1 MNENQIMKIAANTAI
16 VAFIFSFF
24 VAILLMLN
32 YYQLK
37 ANDPLDLKS
46 MELLV
51 ERLKDEPNSEELKNE
66 IRSLDLLARKA
77 FFTSQWQVKTGRY
90 LLLLGSIIWI
100 FAMRYYFSARSRI
113 EEPAAVQVSEATA
126 RTFSQRWIMIAG
138 GTILLLAFMASFAVN
153 DHLKLYQFS
162 GEGEGTP
169 PAEDQSIEV
178 IAIRESPDTSQDI
191 AGAQAESHPGGEP
204 GGEAELAVRPGEE
217 ESAGVTLPAGISR
230 LAATH
235 HNGFRGPFGNGVSQ
249 HKNIPVDWDGKAGRN
264 VVWKTEISKPGYNS
278 PVLWEDRLF
287 LAGGDNS
294 VRMVYCFNAKTGEL
308 LWQQEVRDI
317 PGSPA
322 TPPKVTEDT
331 GLSAPT
337 VATDGTRVYAIF
349 ATGDIIAFSMTGKR
363 VWARNLGV
371 PDNHYGHA
379 SSLIVWNN
387 HLLVQYDSN
396 RGGRLLSLDTATG
409 NTRWETSRQVGISW
423 ASPILAEIGG
433 DLQLILSAEPLV
445 AGYDPETGEELW
457 SVDCMM
463 GEVGPSPAYGGGL
476 VYAANEY
483 ARLVAIDPTAADP
496 VVWEDDEYLPEV
508 ASPVVSGGLLF
519 IATSYGVL
527 VCYDAATGEKYWEQE
542 AQQGFYAS
550 LMVADGKLYAMDM
563 GGVMHI
569 YSLSKVVKKLG
580 NPALGEQAF
589 ASPAF
594 ADGKIYLRG
603 EKYLYCIGNE

>member
-1 MNENQIMKIAANTAI
+1 MNENQIMKISANTAI
-16 VAFIFSFF
+16 VAFVFSFI

-37 ANDPLDLKS
+37 ANDPLELES

-51 ERLKDEPNSEELKNE
+51 ERLKDEPNNEELKNE

-90 LLLLGSIIWI
+90 LLLLGSVIWI
-100 FAMRYYFSARSRI
+100 FAMRYYFTARSRI
-113 EEPAAVQVSEATA
+113 EEPDAAQVSEATA

-138 GTILLLAFMASFAVN
+138 GTILLLAFLASFAVN
-153 DHLKLYQFS
+153 DHLKPYQAS
-162 GEGEGTP
+162 GEGESAG
-169 PAEDQSIEV
+169 PAADESIEV
-178 IAIRESPDTSQDI
+178 IAITETPDAVEMEADVPVESQL
-191 AGAQAESHPGGEP
+191 
-204 GGEAELAVRPGEE
+204 EAE
-217 ESAGVTLPAGISR
+217 PAGDDEPTGVKVPTGLSG
-230 LAATH
+230 LAGTH

-249 HKNIPVDWDGKAGRN
+249 HKNIPVDWDGEAGRN
-264 VVWKTEISKPGYNS
+264 IRWKTEIPKPGYNS
-278 PVLWEDRLF
+278 PVLWAEKLF
-287 LAGGDNS
+287 LAGGDS
-294 VRMVYCFNAKTGEL
+294 EARVVYCFHAKTGEL
-308 LWQQEVRDI
+308 LWQQEVSDI

-322 TPPKVTEDT
+322 SMPRVTEDT

-337 VATDGTRVYAIF
+337 VATDGKHVYAIF
-349 ATGDIIAFSMTGKR
+349 ATGDIIAFTMTGKR

-371 PDNHYGHA
+371 PDNHYGHS
-379 SSLIVWNN
+379 SSLLIWKN

-396 RGGRLLSLDTATG
+396 KGSRLLSLDTATG
-409 NTRWETSRQVGISW
+409 DTRWETARQVGISW

-433 DLQLILSAEPLV
+433 NPQVILSADPLV

-463 GEVGPSPAYGGGL
+463 GEVGPSPAYGEGL

-483 ARLVAIDPTAADP
+483 ARLVAIKPGAADP
-496 VVWEDDEYLPEV
+496 VVWENDEYLPEI
-508 ASPVVSGGLLF
+508 ASPVVSGGLIF

-527 VCYDAATGEKYWEQE
+527 ACYDAASGEKYWEEE
-542 AQQGFYAS
+542 AQQGFSAS
-550 LMVADGKLYAMDM
+550 PLVADGKLYAMDT
-563 GGVMHI
+563 GGIMHI
-569 YSLSKVVKKLG
+569 FSLSKEMKKLG
-580 NPALGEQAF
+580 APVLGERAY

-594 ADGKIYLRG
+594 SDGTIYLRG

>member
-1 MNENQIMKIAANTAI
+1 MNEDQILKISANTAI
-16 VAFIFSFF
+16 VAFIFSFL

-37 ANDPLDLKS
+37 ANDPLELES

-51 ERLKDEPNSEELKNE
+51 ERLKDEPNNEELKNE

-90 LLLLGSIIWI
+90 LLLFGSIIWI
-100 FAMRYYFSARSRI
+100 FAMRYYFTARSRI
-113 EEPAAVQVSEATA
+113 EEPDAAQVNEETA

-138 GTILLLAFMASFAVN
+138 GTILLLAFLASFAVN
-153 DHLKLYQFS
+153 DHLKPYKAS
-162 GEGEGTP
+162 GEGEGDG
-169 PAEDQSIEV
+169 PAADESIEV
-178 IAIRESPDTSQDI
+178 IAITESPD
-191 AGAQAESHPGGEP
+191 AGQIETDSLAGSPVGGEP
-204 GGEAELAVRPGEE
+204 SGDDELAAQTVEGE
-217 ESAGVTLPAGISR
+217 SIGVTAPAGLTR
-230 LAATH
+230 LAGTH

-249 HKNIPVDWDGKAGRN
+249 HKNIPVDWDGGAGKNIRWKA
-264 VVWKTEISKPGYNS
+264 EIPMQGYNS
-278 PVLWEDRLF
+278 PVLWEDKIF
-287 LAGGDNS
+287 LTGGDNS
-294 VRMVYCFNAKTGEL
+294 ARMVYCFDSGTGKL

-322 TPPKVTEDT
+322 TPPRVTEDT

-349 ATGDIIAFSMTGKR
+349 ATGDIIAFTMTGKR

-371 PDNHYGHA
+371 PDNHYGHS
-379 SSLIVWNN
+379 SSLIIWNN

-396 RGGRLLSLDTATG
+396 KGGRLLSLDTATG
-409 NTRWETSRQVGISW
+409 KTQWETKRQVGISW

-433 DLQLILSAEPLV
+433 NPQVILSADPLV

-463 GEVGPSPAYGGGL
+463 GEVGPSPAFGEGL

-483 ARLVAIDPTAADP
+483 ARLVAIRPGAADP
-496 VVWEDDEYLPEV
+496 VVWENDEYLPEI
-508 ASPVVSGGLLF
+508 ASPVVSGGLIF

-527 VCYDAATGEKYWEQE
+527 VCYDAASGEKYWEEE
-542 AQQGFYAS
+542 AQQGFSAS
-550 LMVADGKLYAMDM
+550 PLIADGKLYAMDT
-563 GGVMHI
+563 GGNMHI
-569 YSLSKVVKKLG
+569 FSLSKEMKKLG
-580 NPALGEQAF
+580 TPTLGERAY

-594 ADGKIYLRG
+594 SDGTIYLRG

>member
-1 MNENQIMKIAANTAI
+1 MNENQIMKISANTAI
-16 VAFIFSFF
+16 VAFVFSFI

-37 ANDPLDLKS
+37 ANDPLELES

-51 ERLKDEPNSEELKNE
+51 ERLKDEPNNEELKNE

-90 LLLLGSIIWI
+90 LLLLGSVIWI
-100 FAMRYYFSARSRI
+100 FAMRYYFTARSRI
-113 EEPAAVQVSEATA
+113 EEPDAAQVSEATA

-138 GTILLLAFMASFAVN
+138 GTILLLAFLASFAVN
-153 DHLKLYQFS
+153 DHLKPYQAS
-162 GEGEGTP
+162 GEGESAG
-169 PAEDQSIEV
+169 PAADESIEV
-178 IAIRESPDTSQDI
+178 IAITETPDAVEMEADVPVESQL
-191 AGAQAESHPGGEP
+191 
-204 GGEAELAVRPGEE
+204 EAE
-217 ESAGVTLPAGISR
+217 PAGDDEPTGVKVPTGLSG
-230 LAATH
+230 LAGTH

-249 HKNIPVDWDGKAGRN
+249 HKNIPVDWDGEAGRN
-264 VVWKTEISKPGYNS
+264 IRWKTEIPKPGYNS
-278 PVLWEDRLF
+278 PVLWAEKLF
-287 LAGGDNS
+287 LAGGDS
-294 VRMVYCFNAKTGEL
+294 EARVVYCFHAKTGEL
-308 LWQQEVRDI
+308 LWQQEVSDI

-322 TPPKVTEDT
+322 SMPRVTEDT

-337 VATDGTRVYAIF
+337 VATDGKHVYAIF
-349 ATGDIIAFSMTGKR
+349 ATGDIIAFTMTGKR

-371 PDNHYGHA
+371 PDNHYGHS
-379 SSLIVWNN
+379 SSLLIWKN

-396 RGGRLLSLDTATG
+396 KGGRLLSLDTATG
-409 NTRWETSRQVGISW
+409 DTRWETARQVGISW

-433 DLQLILSAEPLV
+433 NPQVILSADPLV

-463 GEVGPSPAYGGGL
+463 GEVGPSPAYGEGL

-483 ARLVAIDPTAADP
+483 ARLVAIKPGAADP
-496 VVWEDDEYLPEV
+496 VVWENDEYLPEI
-508 ASPVVSGGLLF
+508 ASPVVSGGLIF

-527 VCYDAATGEKYWEQE
+527 ACYDAASGEKYWEEE
-542 AQQGFYAS
+542 AQQGFSAS
-550 LMVADGKLYAMDM
+550 PLVADGKLYAMDT
-563 GGVMHI
+563 GGIMHI
-569 YSLSKVVKKLG
+569 FSLSKEMKKLG
-580 NPALGEQAF
+580 APVLGERAY

-594 ADGKIYLRG
+594 SDGTIYLRG

>member
-1 MNENQIMKIAANTAI
+1 MNENQIMKISANTAI
-16 VAFIFSFF
+16 VAFVFSFI

-37 ANDPLDLKS
+37 ANDPLELES

-51 ERLKDEPNSEELKNE
+51 ERLKDEPNNEELKNE

-90 LLLLGSIIWI
+90 LLLLGSVIWI
-100 FAMRYYFSARSRI
+100 FAMRYYFTARSRI
-113 EEPAAVQVSEATA
+113 EEPDAAQVSEATA

-138 GTILLLAFMASFAVN
+138 GTILLLAFLASFAVN
-153 DHLKLYQFS
+153 DHLKPYQAS
-162 GEGEGTP
+162 GEGESAG
-169 PAEDQSIEV
+169 PAADESIEV
-178 IAIRESPDTSQDI
+178 IAITETPDAVEMEADVPVESQL
-191 AGAQAESHPGGEP
+191 
-204 GGEAELAVRPGEE
+204 EAE
-217 ESAGVTLPAGISR
+217 PAGDDEPTGVKVPTGLSG
-230 LAATH
+230 LAGTH

-249 HKNIPVDWDGKAGRN
+249 HKNIPVDWDGEAGRN
-264 VVWKTEISKPGYNS
+264 IRWKTEIPKPGYNS
-278 PVLWEDRLF
+278 PVLWAEKLF
-287 LAGGDNS
+287 LAGGDS
-294 VRMVYCFNAKTGEL
+294 EARVVYCFHAKTGEL
-308 LWQQEVRDI
+308 LWQQEVSDI

-322 TPPKVTEDT
+322 SMPRVTEDT

-337 VATDGTRVYAIF
+337 VATDGKHVYAIF
-349 ATGDIIAFSMTGKR
+349 ATGDIIAFTMTGKR

-371 PDNHYGHA
+371 PDNHYGHS
-379 SSLIVWNN
+379 SSLLIWKN

-396 RGGRLLSLDTATG
+396 KGSRLLSLDTATG
-409 NTRWETSRQVGISW
+409 DTRWETARQVGISW

-433 DLQLILSAEPLV
+433 NPQVILSADPLV

-463 GEVGPSPAYGGGL
+463 GEVGPSPAYGEGL

-483 ARLVAIDPTAADP
+483 ARLVAIKPGAADP
-496 VVWEDDEYLPEV
+496 VVWENDEYLPEI
-508 ASPVVSGGLLF
+508 ASPVASGGLIF

-527 VCYDAATGEKYWEQE
+527 ACYDAASGEKYWEEE
-542 AQQGFYAS
+542 AQQGFSAS
-550 LMVADGKLYAMDM
+550 PLVADGKLYAMDT
-563 GGVMHI
+563 GGIMHI
-569 YSLSKVVKKLG
+569 FSLSKEMKKLG
-580 NPALGEQAF
+580 APVLGERAY

-594 ADGKIYLRG
+594 SDGTIYLRG

>member
-1 MNENQIMKIAANTAI
+1 MDENQIMKIAGSTAM
-16 VAFIFSFF
+16 VAFIFSFI

-32 YYQLK
+32 YYRLK

-51 ERLKDEPNSEELKNE
+51 ERLKDEPNNEQLKGE

-90 LLLLGSIIWI
+90 LLLLGSIVWI
-100 FAMRYYFSARSRI
+100 FAMRYYFSVRSRI
-113 EEPAAVQVSEATA
+113 EEPAAVQVTEATA
-126 RTFSQRWIMIAG
+126 RTLSQRWIMIAG
-138 GTILLLAFMASFAVN
+138 GAILLLAFMASFAVN
-153 DHLKLYQFS
+153 DHLKLYQAS
-162 GEGEGTP
+162 GGGEGAP

-178 IAIRESPDTSQDI
+178 ITITEGPDTSQEI
-191 AGAQAESHPGGEP
+191 ASVQTNDPGEGQP
-204 GGEAELAVRPGEE
+204 GGEE
-217 ESAGVTLPAGISR
+217 ESAVVTIPAEVSG
-230 LAATH
+230 LTATD
-235 HNGFRGPFGNGVSQ
+235 HNVFRGPFGNGVSR
-249 HKNIPVDWDGKAGRN
+249 HKNIPVDWDGQSGRN
-264 VVWKTEISKPGYNS
+264 ILWKTEIAKPGYNS
-278 PVLWEDRLF
+278 PVLWGDRVF
-287 LAGGDNS
+287 LAGADQG
-294 VRMVYCFNAKTGEL
+294 VRMVYCFDAKTGKL
-308 LWQQEVRDI
+308 LWQQEASDI

-322 TPPKVTEDT
+322 APPKVSEDT

-337 VATDGTRVYAIF
+337 MATDGTSVYAIF

-371 PDNHYGHA
+371 PDNHYGHS

-409 NTRWETSRQVGISW
+409 NTQWETSRQVGISW

-433 DLQLILSAEPLV
+433 GVQLILSAEPLV
-445 AGYDPETGEELW
+445 AGYDPETGKELW

-463 GEVGPSPAYGGGL
+463 GEVGPSPACGEGL

-483 ARLVAIDPTAADP
+483 ARLVAIDPAAADP
-496 VVWEDDEYLPEV
+496 IVWENDEYLPEV

-542 AQQGFYAS
+542 ARQGFYAS
-550 LMVADGKLYAMDM
+550 PMIADGKVYALDM

-569 YSLSKVVKKLG
+569 YSLGKVVKKLG
-580 NPALGEQAF
+580 NPSLGEQAF

-594 ADGKIYLRG
+594 SDGKIYLRG

>member
-1 MNENQIMKIAANTAI
+1 MNENRIMKISANTAI
-16 VAFIFSFF
+16 VAFVFSFI

-37 ANDPLDLKS
+37 ANDPLELES

-51 ERLKDEPNSEELKNE
+51 ERLKDEPNNEELKNE

-100 FAMRYYFSARSRI
+100 LAMRYYFTARSRI
-113 EEPAAVQVSEATA
+113 VEPDAAQVSEATA

-138 GTILLLAFMASFAVN
+138 GTILLLAFLASFAVN
-153 DHLKLYQFS
+153 DHLKPYQAS
-162 GEGEGTP
+162 GEGESAG
-169 PAEDQSIEV
+169 PAADESIEV
-178 IAIRESPDTSQDI
+178 IAITETPDAVEMEADVPVESQL
-191 AGAQAESHPGGEP
+191 
-204 GGEAELAVRPGEE
+204 EAE
-217 ESAGVTLPAGISR
+217 PAGDDEPTGVKVPTGLSG
-230 LAATH
+230 LAGTH

-249 HKNIPVDWDGKAGRN
+249 HKNIPVDWDGEAGRN
-264 VVWKTEISKPGYNS
+264 IRWKTEIPKPGYNS
-278 PVLWEDRLF
+278 PVLWAEKLF
-287 LAGGDNS
+287 LAGGDS
-294 VRMVYCFNAKTGEL
+294 EARVVYCFHAKTGEL
-308 LWQQEVRDI
+308 LWQQEVSDI

-322 TPPKVTEDT
+322 SMPRVTEDT

-337 VATDGTRVYAIF
+337 VATDGKHVYAIF
-349 ATGDIIAFSMTGKR
+349 ATGDIIAFTMTGKR

-371 PDNHYGHA
+371 PDNHYGHS
-379 SSLIVWNN
+379 SSLLIWKN

-396 RGGRLLSLDTATG
+396 KGSRLLSLDTATG
-409 NTRWETSRQVGISW
+409 DTRWETARQVGISW

-433 DLQLILSAEPLV
+433 NPQVILSADPLV

-463 GEVGPSPAYGGGL
+463 GEVGPSPAYGEGL

-483 ARLVAIDPTAADP
+483 ARLVAIKPGAADP
-496 VVWEDDEYLPEV
+496 VVWENDEYLPEI
-508 ASPVVSGGLLF
+508 ASPVVSGGLIF

-527 VCYDAATGEKYWEQE
+527 ACYDAASGEKYWEEE
-542 AQQGFYAS
+542 AQQGFSAS
-550 LMVADGKLYAMDM
+550 PLVADGKLYAMDT
-563 GGVMHI
+563 GGIMHI
-569 YSLSKVVKKLG
+569 FSLSKEMKKLG
-580 NPALGEQAF
+580 APVLGERAY

-594 ADGKIYLRG
+594 SDGTIYLRG

>member
-1 MNENQIMKIAANTAI
+1 MHDNQIMKISANTAI
-16 VAFIFSFF
+16 VAFVFSFI

-37 ANDPLDLKS
+37 ANDPLELKS

-51 ERLKDEPNSEELKNE
+51 ERLKDEPNNEELKNE

-100 FAMRYYFSARSRI
+100 FAMRYYFTARSRI
-113 EEPAAVQVSEATA
+113 EEPDDAQVNEVTDRA
-126 RTFSQRWIMIAG
+126 FSQRWIMIAA
-138 GTILLLAFMASFAVN
+138 GTILLLAFLASFAVN
-153 DHLKLYQFS
+153 DHLKPYQAS
-162 GEGEGTP
+162 GEGEGEG
-169 PAEDQSIEV
+169 AVADESIEV
-178 IAIRESPDTSQDI
+178 IAITETPDDGQVEADVP
-191 AGAQAESHPGGEP
+191 AESQLETEP
-204 GGEAELAVRPGEE
+204 AGEAEPIGVKAPTGLSSLAG
-217 ESAGVTLPAGISR
+217 
-230 LAATH
+230 TH

-249 HKNIPVDWDGKAGRN
+249 HKNIPVDWDGSAGRN
-264 VVWKTEISKPGYNS
+264 IRWKTEIPKPGYNS
-278 PVLWEDRLF
+278 PVLWEEKLF
-287 LAGGDNS
+287 LSGGDNS
-294 VRMVYCFNAKTGEL
+294 ARMVYCFSVKTGEL

-322 TPPKVTEDT
+322 TPPRVTEDT

-337 VATDGTRVYAIF
+337 VATDGKHVYAIF
-349 ATGDIIAFSMTGKR
+349 ATGDIIAFTMTGKR

-371 PDNHYGHA
+371 PDNHYGHS
-379 SSLIVWNN
+379 SSLLIWNN

-396 RGGRLLSLDTATG
+396 KGGRLLSLDTATG
-409 NTRWETSRQVGISW
+409 DTRWETIRQVGISW
-423 ASPILAEIGG
+423 ASPILAEIEGNP
-433 DLQLILSAEPLV
+433 QVILSAEPLV

-463 GEVGPSPAYGGGL
+463 GEVGPSPAYGDGL

-483 ARLVAIDPTAADP
+483 ARLVAIKPGAADP
-496 VVWEDDEYLPEV
+496 VVWENDEYLPEI

-527 VCYDAATGEKYWEQE
+527 VCYDATTGEKYWEEE
-542 AQQGFYAS
+542 ATQGFSAS
-550 LMVADGKLYAMDM
+550 PMVADGKLYAMDT

-569 YSLSKVVKKLG
+569 FSLSKEMKKLG
-580 NPALGEQAF
+580 TPVLGERAY

-594 ADGKIYLRG
+594 SDGTIYLRG
-603 EKYLYCIGNE
+603 EKYLYCIGNG

>member
-1 MNENQIMKIAANTAI
+1 MKISANTAI
-16 VAFIFSFF
+16 VAFVFSFI

-37 ANDPLDLKS
+37 ANDPLELES

-51 ERLKDEPNSEELKNE
+51 ERLKDEPNNEELKNE

-90 LLLLGSIIWI
+90 LLLLGSVIWI
-100 FAMRYYFSARSRI
+100 FAMRYYFTARSRI
-113 EEPAAVQVSEATA
+113 EEPDAAQVSEATA

-138 GTILLLAFMASFAVN
+138 GTILLLAFLASFAVN
-153 DHLKLYQFS
+153 DHLKPYQAS
-162 GEGEGTP
+162 GEGESAG
-169 PAEDQSIEV
+169 PAADESIEV
-178 IAIRESPDTSQDI
+178 IAITETPDAVEMEADVPVESQL
-191 AGAQAESHPGGEP
+191 
-204 GGEAELAVRPGEE
+204 EAE
-217 ESAGVTLPAGISR
+217 PAGDDEPTGVKAPTGLSG
-230 LAATH
+230 LAGTH

-249 HKNIPVDWDGKAGRN
+249 HKNIPVDWDGEAGRN
-264 VVWKTEISKPGYNS
+264 IRWKTEIPKPGYNS
-278 PVLWEDRLF
+278 PVLWAEKLF
-287 LAGGDNS
+287 LAGGDS
-294 VRMVYCFNAKTGEL
+294 EARVVYCFHAKTGEL
-308 LWQQEVRDI
+308 LWQQEVSDI

-322 TPPKVTEDT
+322 SMPRVTEDT

-337 VATDGTRVYAIF
+337 VATDGKHVYAIF
-349 ATGDIIAFSMTGKR
+349 ATGDIIAFTMTGKR

-371 PDNHYGHA
+371 PDNHYGHS
-379 SSLIVWNN
+379 SSLLIWKN

-396 RGGRLLSLDTATG
+396 KGSRLLSLDTATG
-409 NTRWETSRQVGISW
+409 DTRWETARQVGISW

-433 DLQLILSAEPLV
+433 NPQVILSADPLV

-463 GEVGPSPAYGGGL
+463 GEVGPSPAYGEGL

-483 ARLVAIDPTAADP
+483 ARLVAIKPGAADP
-496 VVWEDDEYLPEV
+496 VVWENDEYLPEI
-508 ASPVVSGGLLF
+508 ASPVVSGGLIF

-527 VCYDAATGEKYWEQE
+527 ACYDAASGEKYWEEE
-542 AQQGFYAS
+542 AQQGFSAS
-550 LMVADGKLYAMDM
+550 PLVADGKLYAMDT
-563 GGVMHI
+563 GGIMHI
-569 YSLSKVVKKLG
+569 FSLSKEMKKLG
-580 NPALGEQAF
+580 APVLGERAY

-594 ADGKIYLRG
+594 SDGTIYLRG

>member
-1 MNENQIMKIAANTAI
+1 MKISANTAI
-16 VAFIFSFF
+16 VAFVFSFI

-37 ANDPLDLKS
+37 ANDPLELES

-51 ERLKDEPNSEELKNE
+51 ERLKDEPNNEELKNE

-90 LLLLGSIIWI
+90 LLLLGSVIWI
-100 FAMRYYFSARSRI
+100 FAMRYYFTARSRI
-113 EEPAAVQVSEATA
+113 EEPDAAQVSEATA

-138 GTILLLAFMASFAVN
+138 GTILLLAFLASFAVN
-153 DHLKLYQFS
+153 DHLKPYQAS
-162 GEGEGTP
+162 GEGESAG
-169 PAEDQSIEV
+169 PAADESIEV
-178 IAIRESPDTSQDI
+178 IAITETPDAVEMEADVPVESQL
-191 AGAQAESHPGGEP
+191 
-204 GGEAELAVRPGEE
+204 EAE
-217 ESAGVTLPAGISR
+217 PAGDDEPTGVKVPTGLSG
-230 LAATH
+230 LAGTH

-249 HKNIPVDWDGKAGRN
+249 HKNIPVDWDGEAGRN
-264 VVWKTEISKPGYNS
+264 IRWKTEIPKPGYNS
-278 PVLWEDRLF
+278 PVLWAEKLF
-287 LAGGDNS
+287 LAGGDS
-294 VRMVYCFNAKTGEL
+294 EARVVYCFHAKTGEL
-308 LWQQEVRDI
+308 LWQQEVSDI

-322 TPPKVTEDT
+322 SMPRVTEDT

-337 VATDGTRVYAIF
+337 VATDGKHVYAIF
-349 ATGDIIAFSMTGKR
+349 ATGDIIAFTMTGKR

-371 PDNHYGHA
+371 PDNHYGHS
-379 SSLIVWNN
+379 SSLLIWKN

-396 RGGRLLSLDTATG
+396 KGGRLLSLDTATG
-409 NTRWETSRQVGISW
+409 DTRWETARQVGISW

-433 DLQLILSAEPLV
+433 NPQVILSADPLV

-463 GEVGPSPAYGGGL
+463 GEVGPSPAYGEGL

-483 ARLVAIDPTAADP
+483 ARLVAIKPGAADP
-496 VVWEDDEYLPEV
+496 VVWENDEYLPEI
-508 ASPVVSGGLLF
+508 ASPVASGGLIF

-527 VCYDAATGEKYWEQE
+527 ACYDAASGEKYWEEE
-542 AQQGFYAS
+542 AQQGFSAS
-550 LMVADGKLYAMDM
+550 PLVADGKLYAMDT
-563 GGVMHI
+563 GGIMHI
-569 YSLSKVVKKLG
+569 FSLSKEMKKLG
-580 NPALGEQAF
+580 APVLGERAY

-594 ADGKIYLRG
+594 SDGTIYLRG

>member
-1 MNENQIMKIAANTAI
+1 MHDNQIMKISANTAI
-16 VAFIFSFF
+16 VAFVFSFI

-37 ANDPLDLKS
+37 ANDPLELKS

-51 ERLKDEPNSEELKNE
+51 ERLKDEPNNEELKNE

-100 FAMRYYFSARSRI
+100 FAMRYYFTARSRI
-113 EEPAAVQVSEATA
+113 EEPDDAQVNEVTDRA
-126 RTFSQRWIMIAG
+126 FSQRWIMIAA
-138 GTILLLAFMASFAVN
+138 GTILLLAFLASFAVN
-153 DHLKLYQFS
+153 DHLKPYQAS
-162 GEGEGTP
+162 GEGEGEG
-169 PAEDQSIEV
+169 AVADESIEV
-178 IAIRESPDTSQDI
+178 IAITETPDDGQVEADVP
-191 AGAQAESHPGGEP
+191 AESQLETEP
-204 GGEAELAVRPGEE
+204 AGEAEPIGVKAPTGLSSLAG
-217 ESAGVTLPAGISR
+217 
-230 LAATH
+230 TH

-249 HKNIPVDWDGKAGRN
+249 HKNIPVDWDGSAGRN
-264 VVWKTEISKPGYNS
+264 IRWKTEIPKPGYNS
-278 PVLWEDRLF
+278 PVLWEEKLF
-287 LAGGDNS
+287 LSGGDNS
-294 VRMVYCFNAKTGEL
+294 ARMVYCFSVKTGEL

-322 TPPKVTEDT
+322 TPPRVTEDT

-337 VATDGTRVYAIF
+337 VATDGKHVYAIF
-349 ATGDIIAFSMTGKR
+349 ATGDIIAFTMTGKR

-371 PDNHYGHA
+371 PDNHYGHS
-379 SSLIVWNN
+379 SSLLIWNN

-396 RGGRLLSLDTATG
+396 KGGRLLSLDTATG
-409 NTRWETSRQVGISW
+409 DTRWETIRQVGISW
-423 ASPILAEIGG
+423 ASPILAEIEGNP
-433 DLQLILSAEPLV
+433 QVILSAEPLV

-463 GEVGPSPAYGGGL
+463 GEVGPSPAYGDGL

-483 ARLVAIDPTAADP
+483 ARLVAIKPGAADP
-496 VVWEDDEYLPEV
+496 VVWENDEYLPEI

-527 VCYDAATGEKYWEQE
+527 VCYDATTGEKYWEEE
-542 AQQGFYAS
+542 ATQGFSAS
-550 LMVADGKLYAMDM
+550 PMVADGKLYAMDT

-569 YSLSKVVKKLG
+569 FSLSKEMKKLG
-580 NPALGEQAF
+580 TPVLGERAY

-594 ADGKIYLRG
+594 SDGTIYLRG

>member
-1 MNENQIMKIAANTAI
+1 MNENQIMKISANTAI
-16 VAFIFSFF
+16 VAFVFSFI

-37 ANDPLDLKS
+37 ANDPLELES

-51 ERLKDEPNSEELKNE
+51 ERLKDEPNNEELKNE

-90 LLLLGSIIWI
+90 LLLLGSVIWI
-100 FAMRYYFSARSRI
+100 FAMRYYFTARSRI
-113 EEPAAVQVSEATA
+113 EEPDAAQVSEATA

-138 GTILLLAFMASFAVN
+138 GTILLLAFLASFAVN
-153 DHLKLYQFS
+153 DHLKPYQAS
-162 GEGEGTP
+162 GEGESAG
-169 PAEDQSIEV
+169 PAADESIEV
-178 IAIRESPDTSQDI
+178 IAITETPDAVEMEADVPVESQL
-191 AGAQAESHPGGEP
+191 
-204 GGEAELAVRPGEE
+204 EAE
-217 ESAGVTLPAGISR
+217 PAGDDEPTGVKAPTGLSG
-230 LAATH
+230 LAGTH

-249 HKNIPVDWDGKAGRN
+249 HKNIPVDWDGEAGRN
-264 VVWKTEISKPGYNS
+264 IRWKTEIPKPGYNS
-278 PVLWEDRLF
+278 PVLWAEKLF
-287 LAGGDNS
+287 LAGGDS
-294 VRMVYCFNAKTGEL
+294 EARVVYCFHAKTGEL
-308 LWQQEVRDI
+308 LWQQEVSDI

-322 TPPKVTEDT
+322 SMPRVTEDT

-337 VATDGTRVYAIF
+337 VATDGKHVYAIF
-349 ATGDIIAFSMTGKR
+349 ATGDIIAFTMTGKR

-371 PDNHYGHA
+371 PDNHYGHS
-379 SSLIVWNN
+379 SSLLIWKN

-396 RGGRLLSLDTATG
+396 KGSRLLSLDTATG
-409 NTRWETSRQVGISW
+409 DTRWETARQVGISW

-433 DLQLILSAEPLV
+433 NPQVILSADPLV

-463 GEVGPSPAYGGGL
+463 GEVGPSPAYGEGL

-483 ARLVAIDPTAADP
+483 ARLVAIKPGAADP
-496 VVWEDDEYLPEV
+496 VVWENDEYLPEI
-508 ASPVVSGGLLF
+508 ASPVVSGGLIF

-527 VCYDAATGEKYWEQE
+527 ACYDAASGEKYWEEE
-542 AQQGFYAS
+542 AQQGFSAS
-550 LMVADGKLYAMDM
+550 PLVADGKLYAMDT
-563 GGVMHI
+563 GGIMHI
-569 YSLSKVVKKLG
+569 FSLSKEMKKLG
-580 NPALGEQAF
+580 APVLGERAY

-594 ADGKIYLRG
+594 SDGTIYLRG

>member
-1 MNENQIMKIAANTAI
+1 MKISANTAI
-16 VAFIFSFF
+16 VAFVFSFI

-37 ANDPLDLKS
+37 ANDPLELES

-51 ERLKDEPNSEELKNE
+51 ERLKDEPNNEELKNE

-90 LLLLGSIIWI
+90 LLLLGSVIWI
-100 FAMRYYFSARSRI
+100 FAMRYYFTARSRI
-113 EEPAAVQVSEATA
+113 EEPDAAQVSEATA

-138 GTILLLAFMASFAVN
+138 GTILLLAFLASFAVN
-153 DHLKLYQFS
+153 DHLKPYQAS
-162 GEGEGTP
+162 GEGESAG
-169 PAEDQSIEV
+169 PAADESIEV
-178 IAIRESPDTSQDI
+178 IAITETPDAVEMEADVPVESQL
-191 AGAQAESHPGGEP
+191 
-204 GGEAELAVRPGEE
+204 EAE
-217 ESAGVTLPAGISR
+217 PAGDDEPTGVKVPTGLSG
-230 LAATH
+230 LAGTH

-249 HKNIPVDWDGKAGRN
+249 HKNIPVDWDGEAGRN
-264 VVWKTEISKPGYNS
+264 IRWKTEIPKPGYNS
-278 PVLWEDRLF
+278 PVLWAEKLF
-287 LAGGDNS
+287 LAGGDS
-294 VRMVYCFNAKTGEL
+294 EARVVYCFHAKTGEL
-308 LWQQEVRDI
+308 LWQQEVSDI

-322 TPPKVTEDT
+322 SMPRVTEDT

-337 VATDGTRVYAIF
+337 VATDGKHVYAIF
-349 ATGDIIAFSMTGKR
+349 ATGDIIAFTMTGKR

-371 PDNHYGHA
+371 PDNHYGHS
-379 SSLIVWNN
+379 SSLLIWKN

-396 RGGRLLSLDTATG
+396 KGSRLLSLDTATG
-409 NTRWETSRQVGISW
+409 DTRWETARQVGISW

-433 DLQLILSAEPLV
+433 NPQVILSADPLV

-463 GEVGPSPAYGGGL
+463 GEVGPSPAYGEGL

-483 ARLVAIDPTAADP
+483 ARLVAIKPGAADP
-496 VVWEDDEYLPEV
+496 VVWENDEYLPEI
-508 ASPVVSGGLLF
+508 ASPVVSGGLIF

-527 VCYDAATGEKYWEQE
+527 ACYDAASGEKYWEEE
-542 AQQGFYAS
+542 AQQGFSAS
-550 LMVADGKLYAMDM
+550 PLVADGKLYAMDT
-563 GGVMHI
+563 GGIMHI
-569 YSLSKVVKKLG
+569 FSLSKEMKKLG
-580 NPALGEQAF
+580 APVLGERAY

-594 ADGKIYLRG
+594 SDGTIYLRG